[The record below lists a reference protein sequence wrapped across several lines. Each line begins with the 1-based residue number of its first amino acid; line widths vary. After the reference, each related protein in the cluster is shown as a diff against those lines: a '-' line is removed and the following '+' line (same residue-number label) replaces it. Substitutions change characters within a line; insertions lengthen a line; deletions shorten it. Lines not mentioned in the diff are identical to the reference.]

1 MGYIQDKVK
10 EALGGS
16 KLMNAKSDVIQGW
29 TPNNIRVIVI
39 SKSYILVVH
48 HISNTYK
55 IVNLDTQ
62 KVIEEVEKS
71 SRGVS
76 NLGLM
81 SIFKR
86 RSFSCLEE
94 LYVDPIYLTGGI
106 LNLDEYIK
114 QSSNGVSR
122 LRQVGCGDLGNSL
135 DLLKSASRVKYSLVG
150 NILKG
155 VKIKNLNNETWYEKY
170 YLRPQFYNLDKQGG
184 NLDMHFKKVEN
195 DYLNWLKENKEKAD
209 KNSLLNAIDEIAS
222 RDLDNMSFLESFA
235 KIIAISK
242 SDEEIKSTVHQACIS
257 TIDKFSSPVIG
268 LKEKFLVRQEFLI
281 NIYRFFKVFDNS
293 EKKLDKKV
301 LSEFLNSKRG
311 FIDISSILDTVC
323 TTVSKKLYSKY
334 PDLIKTSL
342 VMNKDNIPNGVF
354 RDTFFQGQ
362 SNDCDCKGFINF
374 ICDLIGEAI

>member
-94 LYVDPIYLTGGI
+94 LYIDPIYLTGGI

-135 DLLKSASRVKYSLVG
+135 D
-150 NILKG
+150 
-155 VKIKNLNNETWYEKY
+155 
-170 YLRPQFYNLDKQGG
+170 
-184 NLDMHFKKVEN
+184 
-195 DYLNWLKENKEKAD
+195 
-209 KNSLLNAIDEIAS
+209 
-222 RDLDNMSFLESFA
+222 
-235 KIIAISK
+235 
-242 SDEEIKSTVHQACIS
+242 
-257 TIDKFSSPVIG
+257 
-268 LKEKFLVRQEFLI
+268 
-281 NIYRFFKVFDNS
+281 
-293 EKKLDKKV
+293 
-301 LSEFLNSKRG
+301 
-311 FIDISSILDTVC
+311 
-323 TTVSKKLYSKY
+323 
-334 PDLIKTSL
+334 
-342 VMNKDNIPNGVF
+342 
-354 RDTFFQGQ
+354 
-362 SNDCDCKGFINF
+362 
-374 ICDLIGEAI
+374 

>member
-16 KLMNAKSDVIQGW
+16 RLMNAKSDVIQGW

-48 HISNTYK
+48 HIGDTYK

-71 SRGVS
+71 SKGVS
-76 NLGLM
+76 NLGIM

-94 LYVDPIYLTGGI
+94 LYIDPIYLTSGI

-122 LRQVGCGDLGNSL
+122 LRQVGCGDLDSSL
-135 DLLKSASRVKYSLVG
+135 NLLKSASRVKYSLVG
-150 NILKG
+150 DSLKG
-155 VKIKNLNNETWYEKY
+155 VKIKNLNNETWFEKY

-184 NLDMHFKKVEN
+184 NLDMHFKKVKN

-222 RDLDNMSFLESFA
+222 RDLDNMYFLESFA

-268 LKEKFLVRQEFLI
+268 LKEKFLVRQEFLV

-311 FIDISSILDTVC
+311 FIDIFSILDTVC

-342 VMNKDNIPNGVF
+342 AMNMNDIPNGVF